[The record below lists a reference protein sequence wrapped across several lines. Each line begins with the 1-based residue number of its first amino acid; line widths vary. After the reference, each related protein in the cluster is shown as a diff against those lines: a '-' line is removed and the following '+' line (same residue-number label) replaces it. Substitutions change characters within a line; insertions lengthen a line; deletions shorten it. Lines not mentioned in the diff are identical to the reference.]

1 MKPESIVKISNH
13 YYKMFVLD
21 YDWSVKFSESR
32 KLIANQIRSISK
44 SIKSLSQDLEGD
56 IMLDIEKEK
65 NIYEQL
71 ERYDIT
77 VDKVSYLTKVTVSLK
92 YQ

>member
-1 MKPESIVKISNH
+1 M
-13 YYKMFVLD
+13 
-21 YDWSVKFSESR
+21 KFSESR